1 MRFGFATLGI
11 ATLLLTGC
19 EVNSH
24 KNGDSEDVKI
34 ATPFGGMRV
43 KTNDSVDVQ
52 DIGLPAYPGAKLVK
66 EDKDSGSA
74 DVNMSF
80 GSFQLRVKAA
90 SYRTDDSP
98 AKVEAFYR
106 DGLKRFGDVIAC
118 RNDRPVGTPT
128 HTADGLTCD
137 NQKENHVSV
146 DDHPKPHNLELKA
159 GSKVHQHIVAIDAD
173 GGGTKF
179 GLVALDLPGKVFS
192 DSDDDEGK
200 Q

>member
-1 MRFGFATLGI
+1 MGLA
-11 ATLLLTGC
+11 AALLAGC
-19 EVNSH
+19 EVDTH
-24 KNGDSEDVKI
+24 KDGDSKDVKI

-43 KTNDSVDVQ
+43 KTNDTVVLE
-52 DIGLPAYPGAKLVK
+52 DIGLPAYPGAVAVK
-66 EDKDSGSA
+66 KDSDKDTSSA

-98 AKVEAFYR
+98 AKVEKFYR

-118 RNDRPVGTPT
+118 RDDRAVGTPE
-128 HTADGLTCD
+128 HTAEGLTCD
-137 NQKENHVSV
+137 NQKEGHITV
-146 DDHPKPHNLELKA
+146 DDHPSKDKLELKA
-159 GSKVHQHIVAIDAD
+159 GSKQHQHIVAIDAE

-179 GLVALDLPGKVFS
+179 GLVALDLPGKIFT
-192 DSDDDEGK
+192 DGGDDENK